1 MTAILKRK
9 SMVTAM
15 VIATVTDMAMGM
27 ATIRRRI
34 KKIRNKGNF
43 LLLGDER
50 KIECFYPVYK

>member
-1 MTAILKRK
+1 M
-9 SMVTAM
+9 AM
-15 VIATVTDMAMGM
+15 VIATVTDMAMAMGM
-27 ATIRRRI
+27 ATTRRRI

>member
-1 MTAILKRK
+1 
-9 SMVTAM
+9 MVTAM

-27 ATIRRRI
+27 ATTRRRI